1 MSKRSIAV
9 APLLVALVLGTML
22 LGAMVLG
29 VAPFIGTGTAVAAP
43 QQPAESVLAY
53 ISANWVMEY
62 DAVADTSTALDY
74 IEEGRPVMPSRAL
87 SGTAVSWSVFSESGP
102 VQTYVSETFTHPGQ
116 ETVHTLTTDLLYSFP
131 RLSPDG
137 TRLLYVVEEPDP
149 DGGLTSNLYVR
160 RVADG
165 AELFSIANVDAADWS
180 PDGTKIVFSSYGR
193 ARFDPDM
200 VMLYA
205 YDVATT
211 QETKVPSGH
220 LTVMGYV
227 NTYSPRWSPSG
238 DWIAFQRHGEDAIDI
253 VLTDPTGSTE
263 QVLMTLPPDQSGLG
277 MEWVRMPDG
286 TERLFVE
293 SVEAG
298 GAPFVIM
305 EVPGLHSG
313 ASDGRILHGALSGQP
328 LPELSDVSAQ
338 HPFYRQIRDL
348 AALQIA
354 GGFDDGSFRPAAL
367 VKRAQYAKMIS
378 IALGVHDSEWTNW
391 NAPSFPDVPRPAA
404 QDDAFRYPFDYVE
417 EAAAAGLV
425 KGTTTGRFNPWA
437 EISRVQLALMI
448 ARAGV
453 GRLEPATAADY
464 SVFTDL
470 AGLSQEARDAIAVVY
485 HNGIITGKTATTF
498 APYAPAT
505 RAHAVTMTW
514 RLMEKLGLIG

>member
-1 MSKRSIAV
+1 MSRRSIAL
-9 APLLVALVLGTML
+9 APLLVGLVMGVVLLVALVLGAAPL
-22 LGAMVLG
+22 VG
-29 VAPFIGTGTAVAAP
+29 VEMAAATP
-43 QQPAESVLAY
+43 QQPAESVLVY
-53 ISANWVMEY
+53 VSANRVMEY

-87 SGTAVSWSVFSESGP
+87 SGTAISWSVFSESDP

-116 ETVHTLTTDLLYSFP
+116 ETVHTLNTDQLYSFP

-137 TRLLYVVEEPDP
+137 TKLLYIIEEPDP
-149 DGGLTSNLYVR
+149 YGGITSNLYAR

-165 AELFSIANVDAADWS
+165 VELFSIADADAADWS
-180 PDGTKIVFSSYGR
+180 PDGKKIVFSSYGR

-200 VMLYA
+200 VMLYV
-205 YDVATT
+205 YDIATT
-211 QETKVPSGH
+211 QETRVPPGH
-220 LTVMGYV
+220 LTAMGYV

-263 QVLMTLPPDQSGLG
+263 QVLMTVPLDRVGMG

-293 SVEAG
+293 ALEG
-298 GAPFVIM
+298 GEAPFVIV
-305 EVPGLHSG
+305 EVPGLHPG

-328 LPELSDVSAQ
+328 LPELSDISSQ

-348 AALQIA
+348 ATLQIVR
-354 GGFDDGSFRPAAL
+354 GFDDGSFRPAAL

-378 IALGVHDSEWTNW
+378 IALGVHDSAWTNW
-391 NAPSFPDVPRPAA
+391 NAPSFPDVLRPAS
-404 QDDAFRYPFDYVE
+404 QDDEFRYPFDYVE

-470 AGLSQEARDAIAVVY
+470 AGLSQEARDAIALVH
-485 HNGIITGKTATTF
+485 HNGIINGKTATTF
-498 APYAPAT
+498 APNAPAT
-505 RAHAVTMTW
+505 RGHAAVMTW
-514 RLMEKLGLIG
+514 RLMERLGMTG